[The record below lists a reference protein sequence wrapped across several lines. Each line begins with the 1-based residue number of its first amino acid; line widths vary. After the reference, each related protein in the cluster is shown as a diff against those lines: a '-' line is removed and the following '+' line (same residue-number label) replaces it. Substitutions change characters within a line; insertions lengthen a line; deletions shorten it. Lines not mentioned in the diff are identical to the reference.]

1 MWQKIGEKIRHTV
14 EQDGWPTGRLTIS
27 MGIAT
32 VTSEDTETTLIKK
45 QMKHCM
51 DRKSMDETKSLIF
64 MR

>member
-1 MWQKIGEKIRHTV
+1 M

-45 QMKHCM
+45 A
-51 DRKSMDETKSLIF
+51 DEALYGSKEHGRNKVTHFHEIK
-64 MR
+64 